1 MNKTFAVARWE
12 YLEKIK
18 SKAFL
23 ISLFLMPAIMIG
35 FGVVP
40 TLFATRP
47 DTETKVIGVIDP
59 GGDLAGPLASF
70 LEEHYTLADGRP
82 NYILRPFDAGPPAE
96 AAEWKRGADSMAL
109 NGSVEG
115 ILVLPGPQSEDSAA
129 EYRSQNVGN
138 IKITERLSSALRDV
152 VVERKLRARGFDP
165 ALVKDLTRQVDLRT
179 IKITSNGGE
188 EASGF
193 GQVFISA
200 YIFMMMMLFLVATSG
215 QLLVRSMLEEKSNRV
230 VEILMSSAS
239 ANDLMAGKVI
249 GLSGLGL
256 TQIACWG
263 AIGIATS
270 LKFGVIA
277 IAPGTALLLLVY
289 LILGYLLYAAI
300 FVTAGAPVSTEQE
313 AQQITSYITII
324 LVIPIALAM
333 PVMENPDGTVFRI
346 LSFIPLLT
354 PTMMAIRIPVQ
365 MPSVLEILGSIA
377 LLGLSAVGMMFVAG
391 KVFRTTILMVGKRPS
406 LAELWRIIRT
416 P

>member
-1 MNKTFAVARWE
+1 
-12 YLEKIK
+12 
-18 SKAFL
+18 
-23 ISLFLMPAIMIG
+23 
-35 FGVVP
+35 
-40 TLFATRP
+40 
-47 DTETKVIGVIDP
+47 
-59 GGDLAGPLASF
+59 
-70 LEEHYTLADGRP
+70 
-82 NYILRPFDAGPPAE
+82 
-96 AAEWKRGADSMAL
+96 
-109 NGSVEG
+109 
-115 ILVLPGPQSEDSAA
+115 
-129 EYRSQNVGN
+129 
-138 IKITERLSSALRDV
+138 
-152 VVERKLRARGFDP
+152 
-165 ALVKDLTRQVDLRT
+165 
-179 IKITSNGGE
+179 
-188 EASGF
+188 
-193 GQVFISA
+193 
-200 YIFMMMMLFLVATSG
+200 
-215 QLLVRSMLEEKSNRV
+215 MLEEKSNRV